1 MKCVY
6 MIQNIVN
13 NKIYIG
19 STSEYEKRK
28 RSHINGIKGLYHDNR
43 LINEDA
49 KIYGHEAFKFRV
61 LFVSDDEEERFNL
74 EEELIKRLQ
83 TYINGYN
90 LSIDGRGKFIVSDD
104 FREKC
109 RARATGVSNPF
120 YGRKHTRETKDILS
134 KLASQRTGNKNP
146 FYGKTHSQESIEK
159 ARESFNKLKESGWV
173 NPQKGV
179 PKSKEAIL
187 NNAVSQPKR
196 KEIFA
201 EGKRY
206 ISISACAKDLNISR
220 ATVRN
225 RVNNDSFPDYYY
237 IDN

>member
-1 MKCVY
+1 
-6 MIQNIVN
+6 MIQNIIN

-19 STSEYEKRK
+19 STIEYEKRK

-90 LSIDGRGKFIVSDD
+90 LSIDGRGKFIVSED

-109 RARATGVSNPF
+109 RARAIGVSNPF

-159 ARESFNKLKESGWV
+159 ARESFNKLKKSGWV

-179 PKSKEAIL
+179 PKSPQAVE
-187 NNAVSQPKR
+187 NNMMTQPNR
-196 KEIFA
+196 KEVYA
-201 EGKRY
+201 EGKIY
-206 ISISACAKDLNISR
+206 PSMSACAKDLNISR
-220 ATVRN
+220 TTVKN
-225 RVNNDSFPDYYY
+225 RVHSNKFPNYYY
-237 IDN
+237 INK